1 MVDKI
6 CDISFLVKNFHEV
19 NVTQLCIWIAFL
31 RYAVQIEIVNDE
43 RSFRSMFIK
52 KADTIIA
59 VGGSKVV
66 RFISLLVF
74 FAWGTFTLL
83 NVVVLATDP
92 SIPKDLP
99 TVRQCKGIFG
109 IT

>member
-1 MVDKI
+1 
-6 CDISFLVKNFHEV
+6 
-19 NVTQLCIWIAFL
+19 
-31 RYAVQIEIVNDE
+31 
-43 RSFRSMFIK
+43 MFIK

-92 SIPKDLP
+92 SIPKDL
-99 TVRQCKGIFG
+99 TAVRHCKGIFCL
-109 IT
+109 IWNNDKTLFTTRDNTAD